1 MASHFPCFKAYDIR
15 GRVPDELNPQLVYRI
30 GRAYAQWLRPDDV
43 VVGHDARLSSPV
55 LVESLIRGLTEGGAD
70 VLDIGLCGTEEVYY
84 ATFSQGCGGG
94 IMLTASHNP
103 PDYNGL
109 KLVREDARPISS
121 DDGLND
127 IELLTAEAEFEPD
140 DNPGARRRVNFRQ
153 AYANFLLGFV
163 EAKQLGKLKI
173 VVNAGNGT
181 AGLVID
187 ELADKLP
194 FELIRL
200 QHEPDGNFPNGV
212 PNPLLPEC
220 RAVTSEAVRAN
231 RADMG
236 VAWDGDFDRCFLFDE
251 RGEFVEGY
259 YIVGLIAQA
268 LLAREPG
275 ARIVHDPRLE
285 WNTQDIV
292 AGAGG
297 VAVQT
302 KAGHAFIKARMRTE
316 DAIYGGEMSAHHYF
330 RDFAYC
336 DNGNIPWLLVA
347 QMLCQSKRPLSSLLA
362 ERITLYPA
370 SGEINRQVSD
380 ADTALEMV
388 AQHFRPEA
396 LSETVVDGISMDCG
410 AWRFNLR
417 KSNTEPLVRLN
428 VESRGDEALVQARTA
443 EILALLD
450 TLSGD

>member
-1 MASHFPCFKAYDIR
+1 MGEHYPAFKAYDIR
-15 GRVPDELNPQLVYRI
+15 GRVPDELNPDMVYRT
-30 GRAYAQWLRPDDV
+30 GRAYAQWLQPRDV
-43 VVGHDARLSSPV
+43 VVGRDARLSSPALFDA
-55 LVESLIRGLTEGGAD
+55 LVKGLNDGGAD

-84 ATFSQGCGGG
+84 ATFSQGSSGG

-109 KLVREDARPISS
+109 KMVREDARPISS
-121 DDGLND
+121 DNGLYEIEALVAGND
-127 IELLTAEAEFEPD
+127 FPVPDKRGACRELNLR
-140 DNPGARRRVNFRQ
+140 GQ
-153 AYANFLLGFV
+153 YADFLMGFV
-163 EAKQLGKLKI
+163 NLDRLKPLKI
-173 VVNAGNGT
+173 VVNAGNGC
-181 AGLVID
+181 AGLVVD
-187 ELADKLP
+187 ALAPHLP

-200 QHEPDGNFPNGV
+200 QHEPDGTFPNGV

-220 RAVTSEAVRAN
+220 REVTAEAVRSNA
-231 RADMG
+231 ADLG

-268 LLAREPG
+268 LLKREAG
-275 ARIVHDPRLE
+275 GRIVHDPRLE

-292 AGAGG
+292 KAAGG
-297 VAVQT
+297 IAVQT
-302 KAGHAFIKARMRTE
+302 KAGHAFIKARMREE

-347 QMLCQSKRPLSSLLA
+347 QMLCETGRPLSSLLA
-362 ERITLYPA
+362 ERIALYPA
-370 SGEINRQVSD
+370 SGEINREVAD
-380 ADTALEMV
+380 ADAALSQV
-388 AQHFRPEA
+388 AQNYRA
-396 LSETVVDGISMDCG
+396 SAISEESVDGVSMDCG
-410 AWRFNLR
+410 QWRFNLR

-428 VESRGDEALVQARTA
+428 VEARGDSGLMQRKTV

-450 TLSGD
+450 ALKGA